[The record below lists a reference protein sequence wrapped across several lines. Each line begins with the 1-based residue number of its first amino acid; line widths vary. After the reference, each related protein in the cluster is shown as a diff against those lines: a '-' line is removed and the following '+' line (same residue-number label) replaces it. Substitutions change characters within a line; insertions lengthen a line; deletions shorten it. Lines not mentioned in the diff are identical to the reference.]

1 MRFDMIVETPQR
13 SRNKYEMDPAKQRIR
28 LDRLLF
34 TSTAYPYDYGFVPG
48 TLAEDDDP
56 LDALVLGEAP
66 TFPGCVINVRPV
78 GVFWMHDERGPDAK
92 VLCVP
97 ANDPRLAHVQDIQ
110 DVQPYVLKEIGHFF
124 DVYKDLE
131 PGKSTDVRGWEPRAK
146 AEEVIVQAVNRLSRG
161 PEGSLPA
168 PAADSSM

>member
-13 SRNKYEMDPAKQRIR
+13 SRNKYEMDPVKQRIR

-56 LDALVLGEAP
+56 LDALVLGDAP
-66 TFPGCVINVRPV
+66 TFPGCVISVRPV
-78 GVFWMHDERGPDAK
+78 GVFWMRDERGPDAK

-97 ANDPRLAHVQDIQ
+97 ANDVRFNDIQDIQ
-110 DVQPYVLKEIGHFF
+110 DVPPYVLSEIGHFF

-131 PGKSTDVRGWEPRAK
+131 PGKSTNVRGWEPRAE
-146 AEEVIVQAVNRLSRG
+146 AENVVVQAVSRLSR
-161 PEGSLPA
+161 P
-168 PAADSSM
+168 